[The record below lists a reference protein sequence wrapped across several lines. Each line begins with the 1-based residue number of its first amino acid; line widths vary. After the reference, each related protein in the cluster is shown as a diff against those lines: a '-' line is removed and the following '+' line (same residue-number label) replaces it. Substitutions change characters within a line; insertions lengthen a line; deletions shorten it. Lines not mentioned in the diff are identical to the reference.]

1 MMTTIQSYVRRGRQ
15 QLRSWALNPR
25 VHVLAETLGCALA
38 GMLLS
43 AASLGNIP
51 MPLTLGLLCA
61 AEGWRGT
68 LVGLGGC
75 VGYLLFWSDAGLQGV
90 LWMLCGL
97 AAMLCLGSSR
107 LAGEQKLLMPA
118 IAALIVSAGGVVFQL
133 WMGDETPVPLY
144 LLRVLLGSGSTWVF
158 ARVRERLSPS
168 ADWLAWGMAVLAL
181 AQVAPVPW
189 MGFGF
194 VAAGFLCV
202 GGPFPAA
209 ALAGLALDLARVT
222 PVPMTAVL
230 CLGCLT
236 KLLPKGPGWL
246 PGAAVSVGY
255 LGIMG
260 LTGQWDMN
268 PLPGLLLGAVV
279 GYLIPQRGNRLPRRG
294 ETGVAQ
300 VRLELAAGVFA
311 QTEQLLLETPEQPL
325 DEASLVLRA
334 VQRACESCP
343 CRKNCKDQERVQE
356 ISPGLL
362 RHCLLR
368 SEDLPVSCKKS
379 GRILQEMRRSQ
390 ETLRGL
396 RANRDRIRE
405 CRSAVIQ
412 QYRFLAEYLQDLSD
426 RLVQRPEQT
435 APRFRPEISAV
446 SASRESADGDRAVWF
461 AGVGCRYY
469 VLLCDGMGTGLGAAQ
484 ESRDAISMLQKL
496 LEAGFPASYALR
508 SLNSL
513 CALRGRAGAVSVD
526 LAELQLDTG
535 KGLLY
540 KWGGAPSWLLGNG
553 VTEKIGTAGPPPG
566 LSVTDG
572 RETVERLS
580 LRRGETLILL
590 SDGVDGE
597 EIPHRAGEWEELPP
611 GELADAILE
620 QGRGEET
627 DDATAVVI
635 RLIPAAMS
643 T

>member
-1 MMTTIQSYVRRGRQ
+1 MITTIQSFVRRGRRL
-15 QLRSWALNPR
+15 LRQMALHPR

-43 AASLGNIP
+43 AASLGNSP
-51 MPLTLGLLCA
+51 VPLTLGLLCA

-68 LVGLGGC
+68 LIGLGGC

-97 AAMLCLGSSR
+97 AAMLLLGRSR
-107 LAGEQKLLMPA
+107 LSRDLKLLMPSV
-118 IAALIVSAGGVVFQL
+118 AALIVSAGGVIFQI
-133 WMGDETPVPLY
+133 WMNDTTTVPMY
-144 LLRVLLGSGSTWVF
+144 LLRVFLGGSSTWIF
-158 ARVRERLSPS
+158 ARVRERMSPL
-168 ADWLAWGMAVLAL
+168 ADWMAWGMATLAL

-189 MGFGF
+189 LGFGYLT
-194 VAAGFLCV
+194 AGFLAV
-202 GGPFPAA
+202 RGPFPAA

-236 KLLPKGPGWL
+236 KLLPQGPGWL
-246 PGAAVSVGY
+246 PGAAVSAGY
-255 LGIMG
+255 LVIMG
-260 LTGQWDMN
+260 LTDQWDPN
-268 PLPGLLLGAVV
+268 PLPGLLLGATL
-279 GYLIPQRGNRLPRRG
+279 GTLLPKGGNPIPRRG

-300 VRLELAAGVFA
+300 VRLELAAGVFS
-311 QTEQLLLETPEQPL
+311 QTEQLLLEAPEPPL
-325 DEASLVLRA
+325 DEESLIHRA
-334 VQRACESCP
+334 IQRACESCP
-343 CRKNCKDQERVQE
+343 CRKGCKDLERLQDF
-356 ISPGLL
+356 SPELL

-368 SEDLPVSCKKS
+368 REDLPVSCKKS
-379 GRILQEMRRSQ
+379 GRILMELHRSQ

-405 CRSAVIQ
+405 CRNAVIQ

-426 RLVQRPEQT
+426 RLGQRTEG
-435 APRFRPEISAV
+435 RNSNFKPEISAL
-446 SASRESADGDRAVWF
+446 SRGKEPADGDRCIWF
-461 AGVGCRYY
+461 PGVECRYY
-469 VLLCDGMGTGLGAAQ
+469 VLLCDGMGTGLGAEQ
-484 ESRDAISMLQKL
+484 ESRDAIAMLHRL
-496 LEAGFPASYALR
+496 LSAGFPAEYALR

-540 KWGGAPSWLLGNG
+540 KWGAAPSWLLGNG

-620 QGRGEET
+620 QGRGEGA

-635 RLIPAAMS
+635 RLVPASLS